1 MSSNSPPLAGRLGL
15 GWDVEQ
21 SGDGAIKVSSVT
33 PGGAAAKGGIKVGD
47 RIILFAGRKFH
58 EAEDFR
64 LLVMATRGKV
74 PVEVERKGSDEPIQL
89 TVEPAGDPIT
99 LGVTWRIDDAE
110 PGAVFLIRVT
120 PGSPADRA
128 GLRALDRIYEVSGQ
142 RFKTSDEFRQ
152 LVNSLNS
159 PIELLTES
167 RGQLRHVE
175 VERLEIVTA
184 PEEKTPTVAATA
196 AR

>member
-1 MSSNSPPLAGRLGL
+1 M
-15 GWDVEQ
+15 V
-21 SGDGAIKVSSVT
+21 
-33 PGGAAAKGGIKVGD
+33 
-47 RIILFAGRKFH
+47 
-58 EAEDFR
+58 
-64 LLVMATRGKV
+64 TRGKV

-89 TVEPAGDPIT
+89 TVDRRRSDHAGRYVAD
-99 LGVTWRIDDAE
+99 RRCRA
-110 PGAVFLIRVT
+110 GAVFLIRVT

-152 LVNSLNS
+152 LVDSLNS

-175 VERLEIVTA
+175 CR
-184 PEEKTPTVAATA
+184 AAGDCDRSGRKNAGSCGHGGTLA
-196 AR
+196 LISNLKI